1 MNMEEK
7 IKHALESAINIHHI
21 NIINESKNH
30 IGHAGDDG
38 SGETHFKLMIV
49 SSDFIECNSMQ
60 RQRIVNSAIKPLFSS
75 GLHAIS
81 VNLLTLEEFNV

>member
-7 IKHALESAINIHHI
+7 IKAAIEMAVDVHQID
-21 NIINESKNH
+21 IINESKNH

-38 SGETHFKLMIV
+38 SGETHFKLMVV
-49 SSDFIECNSMQ
+49 SKDFKEYNRMQ
-60 RQRIVNSAIKPLFSS
+60 RQRIVNKAITPLFSE

-81 VNLLTLEEFNV
+81 MNLLALEEVNI